1 MVRRSY
7 IDDIDNKIIKI
18 LINNSRISNTKI
30 AKLLDISE
38 ASVRKRIKKIM
49 KHGIIKKFTVELNY
63 NLLGY
68 KRVFIGLN
76 IDKDKIFNILEKISK
91 NKNIKDIYLTG
102 GDHDILIDFLYSK
115 PEELDEYIKYLQ
127 SIEGIKSVWP
137 TIVIDIINY
146 DNLGTNF
153 NLYKNNV

>member
-30 AKLLDISE
+30 AKLLNISE

-49 KHGIIKKFTVELNY
+49 KIGIIKKFTVELNY

-137 TIVIDIINY
+137 TIVIDY
-146 DNLGTNF
+146 
-153 NLYKNNV
+153 YWSR

>member
-1 MVRRSY
+1 MVRKSY

-30 AKLLDISE
+30 AKLLNISE

-49 KHGIIKKFTVELNY
+49 KIGIIKKFTVELNY

-76 IDKDKIFNILEKISK
+76 IDKDKIFNILEKVSK
-91 NKNIKDIYLTG
+91 NKNIINIYLAG

-127 SIEGIKSVWP
+127 SIEGVKSVWP
-137 TIVIDIINY
+137 TIVIDY
-146 DNLGTNF
+146 
-153 NLYKNNV
+153 YWSR

>member
-7 IDDIDNKIIKI
+7 IDDIDNKIIRI
-18 LINNSRISNTKI
+18 LINNSRIPNTKI
-30 AKLLDISE
+30 AKLLNISE
-38 ASVRKRIKKIM
+38 ASVRKRIRKII
-49 KHGIIKKFTVELNY
+49 KIGIIKKFTVELNY

-76 IDKDKIFNILEKISK
+76 IDKDKIFNILEKVSK
-91 NKNIKDIYLTG
+91 NKNIINIYLAG
-102 GDHDILIDFLYSK
+102 GDHDILIDFLYTK

-137 TIVIDIINY
+137 TIVIDHY
-146 DNLGTNF
+146 WSR
-153 NLYKNNV
+153 

>member
-137 TIVIDIINY
+137 TIVIDY
-146 DNLGTNF
+146 YQLR
-153 NLYKNNV
+153 

>member
-7 IDDIDNKIIKI
+7 IDDIDDKIIKI

-30 AKLLDISE
+30 ARLLNISE
-38 ASVRKRIKKIM
+38 ASVRKRIKKIV
-49 KHGIIKKFTVELNY
+49 KKDIIKKFTVELNY

-76 IDKDKIFNILEKISK
+76 IDKDKIFNILERISK

-115 PEELDEYIKYLQ
+115 PEELNEYIKYLQ
-127 SIEGIKSVWP
+127 SIEGIKSIWP
-137 TIVIDIINY
+137 TIVIDHYYIR
-146 DNLGTNF
+146 
-153 NLYKNNV
+153 

>member
-18 LINNSRISNTKI
+18 LLNNSRISNTKI
-30 AKLLDISE
+30 ARLLNISE

-49 KHGIIKKFTVELNY
+49 KIGIIKKFTIELNY

-91 NKNIKDIYLTG
+91 NKNINNIYLTG

-137 TIVIDIINY
+137 TIVIDY
-146 DNLGTNF
+146 
-153 NLYKNNV
+153 YQSR

>member
-18 LINNSRISNTKI
+18 LINNSRIPNTKI
-30 AKLLDISE
+30 AKLLNISE
-38 ASVRKRIKKIM
+38 ASVRKRIKKII
-49 KHGIIKKFTVELNY
+49 KIGIIKKFTVELNY

-76 IDKDKIFNILEKISK
+76 IDKDKVFNILEKVSK
-91 NKNIKDIYLTG
+91 NKNIINIYLAG
-102 GDHDILIDFLYSK
+102 GDHDILIDFLYTK

-137 TIVIDIINY
+137 TIVIDHY
-146 DNLGTNF
+146 WSR
-153 NLYKNNV
+153 

>member
-7 IDDIDNKIIKI
+7 IDDMDNKIIKI

-30 AKLLDISE
+30 ARLLNISE
-38 ASVRKRIKKIM
+38 ASVRKRIKKIV
-49 KHGIIKKFTVELNY
+49 KKDIIKKFTVELNY
-63 NLLGY
+63 NILGY

-76 IDKDKIFNILEKISK
+76 IDKDKIFNILERISK

-115 PEELDEYIKYLQ
+115 PEELNEYIKYLQ
-127 SIEGIKSVWP
+127 SIEGIKSIWP
-137 TIVIDIINY
+137 TIVIDQYYIR
-146 DNLGTNF
+146 
-153 NLYKNNV
+153 

>member
-30 AKLLDISE
+30 AKLLNISE

-91 NKNIKDIYLTG
+91 NKNIINIYLAG
-102 GDHDILIDFLYSK
+102 GDHDILVDFLYSK

-127 SIEGIKSVWP
+127 SIEGIKSIWP
-137 TIVIDIINY
+137 TIIIDY
-146 DNLGTNF
+146 
-153 NLYKNNV
+153 YWSR

>member
-30 AKLLDISE
+30 AKLLNISE

-137 TIVIDIINY
+137 TIVIDY
-146 DNLGTNF
+146 
-153 NLYKNNV
+153 YWSR

>member
-30 AKLLDISE
+30 AKLLNISE

-49 KHGIIKKFTVELNY
+49 KIGIIKKFTVELNY

-91 NKNIKDIYLTG
+91 NKNIINIYLAG
-102 GDHDILIDFLYSK
+102 GDHDILMDFLYSK

-127 SIEGIKSVWP
+127 SIEGIKSIWP
-137 TIVIDIINY
+137 TIVIDY
-146 DNLGTNF
+146 
-153 NLYKNNV
+153 YWSR

>member
-30 AKLLDISE
+30 AKLLNISE
-38 ASVRKRIKKIM
+38 ASVRKRIKKII
-49 KHGIIKKFTVELNY
+49 KSGIIKKFTVELNY

-76 IDKDKIFNILEKISK
+76 IDKDKIFNILEKISR
-91 NKNIKDIYLTG
+91 NKNIKYIYLTG

-137 TIVIDIINY
+137 TIVIDY
-146 DNLGTNF
+146 YQLR
-153 NLYKNNV
+153 

>member
-18 LINNSRISNTKI
+18 LLNNSRISNTKI
-30 AKLLDISE
+30 ARLLNISE

-49 KHGIIKKFTVELNY
+49 EIGIIKKFTVELNY

-91 NKNIKDIYLTG
+91 NKNINNIYLTG
-102 GDHDILIDFLYSK
+102 GDHDVLIDFLYSK

-127 SIEGIKSVWP
+127 SIDGIKSVWP
-137 TIVIDIINY
+137 TIVIDY
-146 DNLGTNF
+146 YQLR
-153 NLYKNNV
+153 

>member
-7 IDDIDNKIIKI
+7 IDDMDNKIIKI

-30 AKLLDISE
+30 ARLLNISE
-38 ASVRKRIKKIM
+38 ASVRKRIKKIV
-49 KHGIIKKFTVELNY
+49 KKDIIKKFTVELNY

-76 IDKDKIFNILEKISK
+76 IDKDKIFNILERISK

-127 SIEGIKSVWP
+127 SIEGIKSIWP
-137 TIVIDIINY
+137 TIVIDHYYIR
-146 DNLGTNF
+146 
-153 NLYKNNV
+153 

>member
-18 LINNSRISNTKI
+18 LLNNSRISNTKI
-30 AKLLDISE
+30 ARLLNISE
-38 ASVRKRIKKIM
+38 ASVRKRIKKII
-49 KHGIIKKFTVELNY
+49 KIGIIKKFTVELNY

-76 IDKDKIFNILEKISK
+76 IDKDKMFNILEKISK
-91 NKNIKDIYLTG
+91 NKNINNIYLTG

-127 SIEGIKSVWP
+127 SIEGIKSIWP
-137 TIVIDIINY
+137 TIVIDY
-146 DNLGTNF
+146 
-153 NLYKNNV
+153 YQSR

>member
-30 AKLLDISE
+30 AKLLNISE

-91 NKNIKDIYLTG
+91 NKNIINIYLTG

-137 TIVIDIINY
+137 TIVIDY
-146 DNLGTNF
+146 
-153 NLYKNNV
+153 YQSR

>member
-30 AKLLDISE
+30 AKLLNISE

-49 KHGIIKKFTVELNY
+49 KYGIIKKFTVELNY

-137 TIVIDIINY
+137 TIVIDY
-146 DNLGTNF
+146 YQLR
-153 NLYKNNV
+153 

>member
-30 AKLLDISE
+30 AKLLNISE

-127 SIEGIKSVWP
+127 SIEGIRSVWP
-137 TIVIDIINY
+137 TIVIDY
-146 DNLGTNF
+146 YQLR
-153 NLYKNNV
+153 

>member
-30 AKLLDISE
+30 AKLLNISE
-38 ASVRKRIKKIM
+38 ASVRKRIKKII
-49 KHGIIKKFTVELNY
+49 KIGIIKKFTVELNY

-91 NKNIKDIYLTG
+91 NKNIINIYLAG

-127 SIEGIKSVWP
+127 SIEGIKSIWP
-137 TIVIDIINY
+137 TIVIDHY
-146 DNLGTNF
+146 WSR
-153 NLYKNNV
+153 

>member
-18 LINNSRISNTKI
+18 LINNSRIPNTKI
-30 AKLLDISE
+30 AKLLNISE
-38 ASVRKRIKKIM
+38 ASVRKRIKKII
-49 KHGIIKKFTVELNY
+49 KIGIIKKFTVELNY

-76 IDKDKIFNILEKISK
+76 IDKDKVFNILEKVSK
-91 NKNIKDIYLTG
+91 NKNISNIYLAG
-102 GDHDILIDFLYSK
+102 GDHDILIDFLYTK

-137 TIVIDIINY
+137 TIVIDHY
-146 DNLGTNF
+146 WSR
-153 NLYKNNV
+153 

>member
-18 LINNSRISNTKI
+18 LISNSRISNTKI
-30 AKLLDISE
+30 AKLLNISE

-137 TIVIDIINY
+137 TIVIDY
-146 DNLGTNF
+146 YQLR
-153 NLYKNNV
+153 

>member
-30 AKLLDISE
+30 AKLLNISE
-38 ASVRKRIKKIM
+38 ASVRKRIKKII
-49 KHGIIKKFTVELNY
+49 KSGIIKKFTVELNY

-91 NKNIKDIYLTG
+91 NKNIINIYLAG

-127 SIEGIKSVWP
+127 SIEGIKSIWP
-137 TIVIDIINY
+137 TIVIDY
-146 DNLGTNF
+146 YQLR
-153 NLYKNNV
+153 

>member
-30 AKLLDISE
+30 AKLLNISE

-49 KHGIIKKFTVELNY
+49 KSGIIKKFTVELNY

-91 NKNIKDIYLTG
+91 NKNIKNIYLTG

-115 PEELDEYIKYLQ
+115 PEELNEYIKYLQ

-137 TIVIDIINY
+137 TIVIDY
-146 DNLGTNF
+146 YQLR
-153 NLYKNNV
+153 

>member
-18 LINNSRISNTKI
+18 LLNNSRISNTKI
-30 AKLLDISE
+30 ARLLNISE

-49 KHGIIKKFTVELNY
+49 EIGIIKKSTVELNY

-68 KRVFIGLN
+68 KKVFIGLN

-91 NKNIKDIYLTG
+91 SKNINNTYLTG
-102 GDHDILIDFLYSK
+102 GDHDVLIDFLYSK

-127 SIEGIKSVWP
+127 NIEGIKSVWP
-137 TIVIDIINY
+137 TIVIDY
-146 DNLGTNF
+146 YQLR
-153 NLYKNNV
+153 

>member
-18 LINNSRISNTKI
+18 LLNNSRISNTKI
-30 AKLLDISE
+30 AKLLNISE

-49 KHGIIKKFTVELNY
+49 KIGIIKKFTVELNY

-91 NKNIKDIYLTG
+91 NKNINNIYLTG

-127 SIEGIKSVWP
+127 SIDGIKSIWP
-137 TIVIDIINY
+137 TIVIDY
-146 DNLGTNF
+146 
-153 NLYKNNV
+153 YQSR

>member
-18 LINNSRISNTKI
+18 LLNNSRISNTKI
-30 AKLLDISE
+30 ARLLNISE

-49 KHGIIKKFTVELNY
+49 EIGIIKKFTVELNY

-91 NKNIKDIYLTG
+91 NKNINNIYLTG
-102 GDHDILIDFLYSK
+102 GDHDVLIDFLYSK

-137 TIVIDIINY
+137 TIVIDY
-146 DNLGTNF
+146 YQLR
-153 NLYKNNV
+153 

>member
-18 LINNSRISNTKI
+18 LLNNSRISNTKI
-30 AKLLDISE
+30 ARLLNISE
-38 ASVRKRIKKIM
+38 ASVRKRIKKII
-49 KHGIIKKFTVELNY
+49 KIGIIKKFTVELNY

-68 KRVFIGLN
+68 KRVFVGLN

-91 NKNIKDIYLTG
+91 NKNINNIYLTG
-102 GDHDILIDFLYSK
+102 GDHDVLIDFLYSK

-137 TIVIDIINY
+137 TIVIDY
-146 DNLGTNF
+146 
-153 NLYKNNV
+153 YQSR

>member
-1 MVRRSY
+1 MVRKSY

-18 LINNSRISNTKI
+18 LLNNSRISNTKI
-30 AKLLDISE
+30 AKLLNISE
-38 ASVRKRIKKIM
+38 ASVRKRIKKII
-49 KHGIIKKFTVELNY
+49 KIGIIKKFTVELNY

-76 IDKDKIFNILEKISK
+76 IDKDKMFNILEKISK
-91 NKNIKDIYLTG
+91 NKNINNIYLTG

-127 SIEGIKSVWP
+127 NIEGIKSVWP
-137 TIVIDIINY
+137 TIVIDY
-146 DNLGTNF
+146 
-153 NLYKNNV
+153 YQSR

>member
-7 IDDIDNKIIKI
+7 VDDIDNKIIKI
-18 LINNSRISNTKI
+18 LLNNSRISNTKI
-30 AKLLDISE
+30 ARLLNISE

-49 KHGIIKKFTVELNY
+49 EIGIIKKFTVELNY

-91 NKNIKDIYLTG
+91 NKNINNIYLTG
-102 GDHDILIDFLYSK
+102 GDHDLLIDFLYSK

-127 SIEGIKSVWP
+127 SIEGIKSIWP
-137 TIVIDIINY
+137 TIVIDY
-146 DNLGTNF
+146 
-153 NLYKNNV
+153 YQSR

>member
-49 KHGIIKKFTVELNY
+49 KIGIIKKFTVELNY

-137 TIVIDIINY
+137 TIIIDY
-146 DNLGTNF
+146 YQLR
-153 NLYKNNV
+153 

>member
-30 AKLLDISE
+30 AKLLNISE

-91 NKNIKDIYLTG
+91 NKNIINIYLAG
-102 GDHDILIDFLYSK
+102 GDHDILVDFLYSK

-127 SIEGIKSVWP
+127 SIEGIKSIWP
-137 TIVIDIINY
+137 TIVIDY
-146 DNLGTNF
+146 
-153 NLYKNNV
+153 YWSR

>member
-1 MVRRSY
+1 MVRKSY

-18 LINNSRISNTKI
+18 LLNNSRISNTKI
-30 AKLLDISE
+30 ARLLNISE

-49 KHGIIKKFTVELNY
+49 EIGIIKKFTVELNY

-91 NKNIKDIYLTG
+91 NKNINNIYLTG
-102 GDHDILIDFLYSK
+102 GDHDVLIDFLYSK

-137 TIVIDIINY
+137 TIVIDY
-146 DNLGTNF
+146 
-153 NLYKNNV
+153 YQSR

>member
-7 IDDIDNKIIKI
+7 IDDMDNKIIKI

-30 AKLLDISE
+30 ARLLNISE
-38 ASVRKRIKKIM
+38 ASVRKRIKKIV
-49 KHGIIKKFTVELNY
+49 KKDIIKKFTVELNY

-76 IDKDKIFNILEKISK
+76 IDKDKIFNILERISK

-102 GDHDILIDFLYSK
+102 GGHDILIDFLYSK
-115 PEELDEYIKYLQ
+115 PEELNEYIKYLQ
-127 SIEGIKSVWP
+127 SIEGIKSIWP
-137 TIVIDIINY
+137 TIVIDHYYIR
-146 DNLGTNF
+146 
-153 NLYKNNV
+153 

>member
-30 AKLLDISE
+30 AKLLNISE

-137 TIVIDIINY
+137 TIVIDY
-146 DNLGTNF
+146 YQLR
-153 NLYKNNV
+153 